1 MAFPCLLII
10 DYTKAHFGVKET
22 RVMSWVGKQLKRE
35 EESTA
40 DPFPFLLHRRR
51 RVSVGISEE
60 LNCAKL
66 ILMVSGYT
74 L

>member
-1 MAFPCLLII
+1 
-10 DYTKAHFGVKET
+10 
-22 RVMSWVGKQLKRE
+22 MSWVGKQLKRE